1 MLKSHRIRRVLIVAA
16 VSALLSSLGTWRV
29 AAWLYRRDLRRRSQA
44 TRDNVQFVLRQLR
57 EEQDNDAERKPYRLN
72 QIIEALRELARGTDV
87 HLERALAAMTD
98 EYEKDS
104 PQADKRSALVAVI
117 KAYKN
122 NADLLGIVNLLDE
135 GNLEVAQREVE
146 RLELRRKKTP

>member
-1 MLKSHRIRRVLIVAA
+1 MV
-16 VSALLSSLGTWRV
+16 
-29 AAWLYRRDLRRRSQA
+29 
-44 TRDNVQFVLRQLR
+44 
-57 EEQDNDAERKPYRLN
+57 ERKPYRLN

-135 GNLEVAQREVE
+135 GNLEVAQPEVE